1 MSQPGGVPVGD
12 VLGSPWS
19 ATARRGTDGALVVG
33 GVDVRRLAGTHGTP
47 AYVLD
52 EVDLRARARGL
63 RTRLETAF
71 AQVGAEVEVYYAA
84 KAFLCVAVARWV
96 HVEGLAVDTA
106 TGGELGVALF
116 AGVPAARIGVHGNN
130 KSDDEIARALDA
142 GVGRIVIDAADEVD
156 RIADAVAQRVRG
168 PIDVMV
174 RVTTGVHAGGH
185 EYISTSHEDQK
196 FGLSIVAGPGGPAA
210 GGGESPA
217 IATMRAVLARP
228 ELRLLGIHSH
238 IGSQILDPGGFVA
251 ALGKVLT
258 VRAQLAA
265 ATGVLVDEVDLGGGF
280 GIAYLPGDVALD
292 FERVAK
298 DLAAA
303 AADAAA
309 ELGTPLPRFS
319 FEPGRAI
326 VGPAGLTLYRV
337 GTVKPVRLADGS
349 VRTYVS
355 VDGGMSDNIRPALYQ
370 ADYHAVLA
378 SRPGAAETVQARVVG
393 KHCES
398 GDVVVRD
405 VRLPADIRR
414 GDLLAV
420 AATGA
425 YGRSMASNYN
435 QVPRPPVVAVAEG
448 ASRELVRRETDAD
461 LLALDLG

>member
-1 MSQPGGVPVGD
+1 MSQASTPVGD
-12 VLGSPWS
+12 VLGPPWS
-19 ATARRGTDGALVVG
+19 ATVRRGPDGALMVG
-33 GVDVRRLAGTHGTP
+33 GVDVRRLARTHGTP

-63 RTRLETAF
+63 RTGLQAAF
-71 AQVGAEVEVYYAA
+71 AQVGAEVDVYYAG

-96 HVEGLAVDTA
+96 HSEGLAVDTA

-116 AGVPAARIGVHGNN
+116 AGVPAERIGLHGNN
-130 KSDDEIARALDA
+130 KSDDEIGRALDA
-142 GVGRIVIDAADEVD
+142 GVGRIVIDAPDEVD
-156 RIADAVAQRVRG
+156 RIADAVTQRGRG
-168 PIDVMV
+168 PVDVMV

-196 FGLSIVAGPGGPAA
+196 FGLSIVGAPSVDGSN
-210 GGGESPA
+210 GESPA
-217 IATMRAVLARP
+217 VATMRAVLARP

-251 ALGKVLT
+251 ALGKVLML
-258 VRAQLAA
+258 RAQLAA
-265 ATGVLVDEVDLGGGF
+265 TTGVLVDEVDLGGGF
-280 GIAYLPGDVALD
+280 GIAYLPGDVALG
-292 FERVAK
+292 FERIAK
-298 DLAAA
+298 DLATAA
-303 AADAAA
+303 LDVSA

-326 VGPAGLTLYRV
+326 VGPAGLTVYEV

-378 SRPGAAETVQARVVG
+378 SRPGAAETVTARVVG

-398 GDVVVRD
+398 GVIVVRD
-405 VRLPADIRR
+405 VQLPADIRR

-435 QVPRPPVVAVAEG
+435 QVPRPPVVGVAEG

>member
-1 MSQPGGVPVGD
+1 MTGAGGVSVGE
-12 VLGSPWS
+12 VLGPPWS
-19 ATARRGTDGALVVG
+19 ATVRRGADGALVVG
-33 GVDVRRLAGTHGTP
+33 GVDVRRLAQAHGTP

-63 RTRLETAF
+63 RTALEAAF
-71 AQVGAEVEVYYAA
+71 AQVGAGVDVYYAG

-96 HVEGLAVDTA
+96 YSEGLAVDTA

-116 AGVPAARIGVHGNN
+116 AGVPAQRIGLHGNN
-130 KSDDEIARALDA
+130 KSDAEIARALDA
-142 GVGRIVIDAADEVD
+142 RVGRIVIDAADEVD
-156 RIADAVAQRVRG
+156 RIADAAAARSRGGAGDRV
-168 PIDVMV
+168 DVMV

-196 FGLSIVAGPGGPAA
+196 FGLSVVPAA
-210 GGGESPA
+210 PGDDSPA
-217 IATMRAVLARP
+217 VAVMRAVLARP
-228 ELRLLGIHSH
+228 ELRLVGIHSH

-251 ALGKVLT
+251 ALGKVLAL
-258 VRAQLAA
+258 RAELAA
-265 ATGVLVDEVDLGGGF
+265 TTGVLVDEVDLGGGF

-292 FERVAK
+292 FERIAK

-303 AADAAA
+303 AVDVAAG
-309 ELGTPLPRFS
+309 LGTPLPRFS
-319 FEPGRAI
+319 FEPGRSV
-326 VGPAGLTLYRV
+326 VGPAGLTLYEV
-337 GTVKPVRLADGS
+337 GTVKPVRLADGT

-378 SRPGAAETVQARVVG
+378 SRPGAPETVRARVVG

-398 GDVVVRD
+398 GDIVVRD
-405 VRLPADIRR
+405 VQLPADVRR

-425 YGRSMASNYN
+425 YGRSMASSYN
-435 QVPRPPVVAVAEG
+435 LVPRPPVVAVAEG
-448 ASRELVRRETDAD
+448 ASRELLRRETESD
-461 LLALDLG
+461 LLSFDQG